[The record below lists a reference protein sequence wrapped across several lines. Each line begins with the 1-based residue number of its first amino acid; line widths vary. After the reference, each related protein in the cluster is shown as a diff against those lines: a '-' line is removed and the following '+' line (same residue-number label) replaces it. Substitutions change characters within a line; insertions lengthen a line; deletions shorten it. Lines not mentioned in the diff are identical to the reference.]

1 MNLTIFFVALSLA
14 VFCVVVLIGAPFFLR
29 PSLEAR
35 RILDVVQSER
45 PDKRF
50 IRPKEVVRDKFL
62 AVARTFRARLGL
74 TDDEK
79 LRERF
84 VSAGMRGVEAKGKM
98 DVYFVAR
105 FVGPLV
111 GLLGGSF
118 IKGNTFFWCLCLAAA
133 GYLLPDIWL
142 TQAVRRRRKHI
153 QKGIPDAIDLLVIC
167 VEAGLGLDQAMLR
180 VGQEL
185 AVSYPELNEE
195 FSHITLEQKAGKPRL
210 EAWQGLADRTKLP
223 EFIALVAMLQ
233 QTDRFGTPIVRALSR
248 YAEEVRTARRQRAE
262 EAAAKTKIKI
272 LFPLVF
278 FIFPC
283 IFIVLLGPAVL
294 SLAKQFH

>member
-1 MNLTIFFVALSLA
+1 MNAIFYIALSLA
-14 VFCVVVLIGAPFFLR
+14 IFCVIVLIGAPWFFR
-29 PSLEAR
+29 PSVEAR

-45 PDKRF
+45 PDKRKV
-50 IRPKEVVRDKFL
+50 RPKEVMRDQL
-62 AVARTFRARLGL
+62 LSIARAFRARLGL
-74 TDDEK
+74 SEDEK
-79 LRERF
+79 LRQRF
-84 VSAGMRGVEAKGKM
+84 VSAGMRGTNNKM

-105 FVGPLV
+105 FVGPLI
-111 GLLGGSF
+111 GILGGSF
-118 IKGNTFFWCLCLAAA
+118 IPHNTAFWCLCLAAA

-142 TQAVRRRRKHI
+142 TQAVRRRKKHI

-195 FSHITLEQKAGKPRL
+195 FTQITLEQKAGKPRL

-294 SLAKQFH
+294 SLSRTFH

>member
-1 MNLTIFFVALSLA
+1 L
-14 VFCVVVLIGAPFFLR
+14 
-29 PSLEAR
+29 
-35 RILDVVQSER
+35 LDVVTSER
-45 PDKRF
+45 PDKRR
-50 IRPKEVVRDKFL
+50 IRPKEIARDQLL
-62 AVARTFRARLGL
+62 AIARAFRARLGL
-74 TDDEK
+74 SEDEK
-79 LRERF
+79 LRQRF
-84 VSAGMRGVEAKGKM
+84 VSAGMKGGSKM

-111 GLLGGSF
+111 GVLGGSF
-118 IKGNTFFWCLCLAAA
+118 IHSNTAFWCLCLGAA
-133 GYLLPDIWL
+133 GYLIPDIWL
-142 TQAVRRRRKHI
+142 TQSVRRRRKHI

-195 FSHITLEQKAGKPRL
+195 FYQITLEQKAGKPRL

-283 IFIVLLGPAVL
+283 IFIVLLGHAVL

>member
-1 MNLTIFFVALSLA
+1 MSLIFYVALLLA
-14 VFCVVVLIGAPFFLR
+14 IFCVVVLIGAPWFFR
-29 PSLEAR
+29 PTNEAKRLLE
-35 RILDVVQSER
+35 VVSSER
-45 PDKRF
+45 PDKRR
-50 IRPKEVVRDKFL
+50 IRPREL
-62 AVARTFRARLGL
+62 AREGLLNLARAFRGRLGL
-74 TDDEK
+74 SEDEK
-79 LRERF
+79 LRQRF
-84 VSAGMRGVEAKGKM
+84 VSAGMRGGGRI
-98 DVYFVAR
+98 DVYFVSR
-105 FVGPLV
+105 FVGPLL
-111 GLLGGSF
+111 GILGGSF
-118 IKGNTFFWCLCLAAA
+118 IHNNTYFWCLCLAAA

-142 TQAVRRRRKHI
+142 TQAVRRRRKNI

-195 FSHITLEQKAGKPRL
+195 FYQITLEQKAGKPRL
-210 EAWQGLADRTKLP
+210 EAWQGLADRTKLQ
-223 EFIALVAMLQ
+223 EFVALVAMLQ

-248 YAEEVRTARRQRAE
+248 FAEEVRTARRQRAE

-294 SLAKQFH
+294 SLARQFH

>member
-1 MNLTIFFVALSLA
+1 MNIVFYFAVSVTIC
-14 VFCVVVLIGAPFFLR
+14 CVITLIAAPWFLR
-29 PSLEAR
+29 PSRQER
-35 RILDVVQSER
+35 RILEAVSSER
-45 PDKRF
+45 PDRRR
-50 IRPKEVVRDKFL
+50 ISGKEMIKEKFL
-62 AVARTFRARLGL
+62 VTARAFRAKIGL
-74 TDDEK
+74 SEDEK
-79 LRERF
+79 LRQRF
-84 VSAGMRGVEAKGKM
+84 VSAGLKGANPL
-98 DVYFVAR
+98 DVYATAR
-105 FVGPLV
+105 FLGPLM
-111 GLLGGSF
+111 GIIGGSF
-118 IKGNTFFWCLCLAAA
+118 IPGNTMFWCLALAGV

-142 TQAVRRRRKHI
+142 TRAVKRRKRRI

-195 FSHITLEQKAGKPRL
+195 FTQINLEQKAGKPRL
-210 EAWQGLADRTKLP
+210 DAWQGLADRTQLP
-223 EFIALVAMLQ
+223 EFVALVTMLQ

-248 YAEEVRTARRQRAE
+248 YSEEIRVGRRQRAE

-283 IFIVLLGPAVL
+283 IFIVLLGPAVIQL
-294 SLAKQFH
+294 MHTFGK

>member
-1 MNLTIFFVALSLA
+1 MNAIFYIALALA
-14 VFCVVVLIGAPFFLR
+14 IFCVVTLIGAPWFFR
-29 PSLEAR
+29 PSMEAQ
-35 RILDVVQSER
+35 RILDRVRSDR
-45 PDKRF
+45 PDKRT
-50 IRPKEVVRDKFL
+50 IRTKEMAREQLL
-62 AVARTFRARLGL
+62 ALARGFRARLGL
-74 TDDEK
+74 SQDEK
-79 LRERF
+79 LRQRF
-84 VSAGMRGVEAKGKM
+84 VTAGIKGTSKL
-98 DVYFVAR
+98 DVYFTAR
-105 FVGPLV
+105 FLGPIAGV
-111 GLLGGSF
+111 IGGSF
-118 IKGNTFFWCLCLAAA
+118 IKGNTMFWCLCLAAA

-142 TQAVRRRRKHI
+142 TQAVRRRKKRI

-195 FSHITLEQKAGKPRL
+195 FNQINLEQRAGKPRL

-223 EFIALVAMLQ
+223 EFIALVAMLT

-248 YAEEVRTARRQRAE
+248 YAEEIRSARRQRAE
-262 EAAAKTKIKI
+262 EAAAKTKIHI
-272 LFPLVF
+272 LFPLVL

-294 SLAKQFH
+294 SLSQGFK

>member
-29 PSLEAR
+29 PSMEAR

-45 PDKRF
+45 PDKRT
-50 IRPKEVVRDKFL
+50 IRPKEVARDKFL
-62 AVARTFRARLGL
+62 AIARGFRARLGL
-74 TDDEK
+74 SEDEK
-79 LRERF
+79 LRQRF
-84 VSAGMRGVEAKGKM
+84 VSAGMRGTGNKM
-98 DVYFVAR
+98 DVYFIAR
-105 FVGPLV
+105 FAGPLV
-111 GLLGGSF
+111 GLLAGSF

-195 FSHITLEQKAGKPRL
+195 FYQITLEQKAGKPRL

-294 SLAKQFH
+294 SLAKTFH